1 MKHSSSSQF
10 ADDTCLLYAQ
20 NKIKSLETNS
30 NCLWS
35 IQVVVISLM
44 TLAYYMHKIK
54 SKSLE
59 TNFAE
64 IALWSIQIA
73 FEVVVVSA
81 DDTCLLYAQNKIK
94 SLETNSNCLWSI
106 QVVVS
111 SLMTL
116 AYYMHKIK

>member
-1 MKHSSSSQF
+1 MKHSSSNQF

-20 NKIKSLETNS
+20 NKIKSLETYS

-35 IQVVVISLM
+35 IQVVS
-44 TLAYYMHKIK
+44 H
-54 SKSLE
+54 
-59 TNFAE
+59 F
-64 IALWSIQIA
+64 
-73 FEVVVVSA
+73 A
-81 DDTCLLYAQNKIK
+81 DDSLLYAQNKIK

>member
-1 MKHSSSSQF
+1 MKHSSSNQF

-54 SKSLE
+54 
-59 TNFAE
+59 
-64 IALWSIQIA
+64 
-73 FEVVVVSA
+73 
-81 DDTCLLYAQNKIK
+81 
-94 SLETNSNCLWSI
+94 
-106 QVVVS
+106 
-111 SLMTL
+111 
-116 AYYMHKIK
+116 

>member
-10 ADDTCLLYAQ
+10 ANDTCLLYAQ
-20 NKIKSLETNS
+20 NKIKSLETKS

-35 IQVVVISLM
+35 IQVVSQ
-44 TLAYYMHKIK
+44 
-54 SKSLE
+54 
-59 TNFAE
+59 F
-64 IALWSIQIA
+64 
-73 FEVVVVSA
+73 A
-81 DDTCLLYAQNKIK
+81 DDICLLYAQNKIK